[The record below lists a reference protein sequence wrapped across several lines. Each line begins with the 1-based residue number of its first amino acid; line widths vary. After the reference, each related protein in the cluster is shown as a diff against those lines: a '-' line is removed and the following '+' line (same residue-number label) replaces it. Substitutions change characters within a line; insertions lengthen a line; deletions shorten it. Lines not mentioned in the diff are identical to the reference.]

1 MGEYSRI
8 QRAFETAVIAVFCAL
23 ATYCLVRMNASVPVV
38 VGAALVAWLATDFAS
53 GLVHWA
59 FDTWGSTRT
68 RFVGAW
74 FIRSFREHHLDP
86 RAMARHD
93 FVETNGSS
101 AVAAMPFLVLGAVM
115 ESGFLQ
121 AFVTFLALGA
131 LVANQCHKWAHLRQ
145 EERGPVVRLLQRLG
159 LTLSPEVHRRHHAR
173 PHDSH
178 YCTASGWMNAPLEV
192 VRFFRGLEAGIV
204 GLTRAAPRRDEAT

>member
-1 MGEYSRI
+1 MGEYTRG
-8 QRAFETAVIAVFCAL
+8 QRVFETTVIAVFCAL
-23 ATYCLVRMNASVPVV
+23 AAYCLIRMSGSILTVAC
-38 VGAALVAWLATDFAS
+38 AALVAWLATDFFS

-59 FDTWGSTRT
+59 FDTWGSVRT

-101 AVAAMPFLVLGAVM
+101 AVAALPLLVLGIVM
-115 ESGFLQ
+115 DPGFGQ
-121 AFVTFLALGA
+121 ALVTFLALGA
-131 LVANQCHKWAHLRQ
+131 LVANQCHKWAHLRR
-145 EERGPVVRLLQRLG
+145 EERGSLVRLLQRSG

-178 YCTASGWMNAPLEV
+178 YCTASGWMNAPLEAV
-192 VRFFRGLEAGIV
+192 GFFRGLEAGIA
-204 GLTRAAPRRDEAT
+204 GLTRVRPRRDEAA